1 MNPIF
6 VLPRVRRVLL
16 FVGLVFS
23 ALPVGSA
30 LAATT
35 VGETGPPLTENGLEG
50 GDEDIASPAT
60 MPFAGTVTS
69 FQTQSSNC
77 SFEAGSYDFQI
88 LRPEGG
94 EQYLVVG
101 ATGKQKDPCDSQ
113 LHSYPVN
120 IPVRAGDLLGVY
132 VIESWQGLLTESG
145 PSLPFG
151 SVPEPTVGQTV
162 TLSESA
168 PGIADESATLMTQDS
183 QGQDTNPGD
192 QGQNDNQQ

>member
-35 VGETGPPLTENGLEG
+35 VGETGPPLTTNAFLG
-50 GDEDIASPAT
+50 GFDHVASPAT
-60 MPFAGTVTS
+60 MPAAGTVTS
-69 FQTQSSNC
+69 FQTQSSKCN
-77 SFEAGSYDFQI
+77 EAAGSYDFQI

-94 EQYLVVG
+94 NQYLVVG
-101 ATGKQKDPCDSQ
+101 ATGKQKDPCDGQ

-120 IPVRAGDLLGVY
+120 IPVMAGDLLGVY
-132 VIESWQGLLTESG
+132 VVEAWEGLLTES
-145 PSLPFG
+145 SNLPFATI
-151 SVPEPTVGQTV
+151 PEPTVGQTV
-162 TLSESA
+162 TLSVIGLG
-168 PGIADESATLMTQDS
+168 GIADESATLVTQND
-183 QGQDTNPGD
+183 QGQNTNPGD
-192 QGQNDNQQ
+192 QGQNNNRH